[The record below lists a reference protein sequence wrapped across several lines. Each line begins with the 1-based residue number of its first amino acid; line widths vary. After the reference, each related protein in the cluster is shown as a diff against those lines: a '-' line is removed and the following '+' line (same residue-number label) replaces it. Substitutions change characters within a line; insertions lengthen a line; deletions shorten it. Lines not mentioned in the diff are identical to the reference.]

1 MGEWWDRGRNH
12 TDFGNK
18 WKWTQ
23 DSWKPMGHSIGRPE
37 REIHGDTGL
46 PKKDGNI
53 SKKQPNTTPRRTGG
67 TRKKTQSK

>member
-1 MGEWWDRGRNH
+1 MKTNWPQP
-12 TDFGNK
+12 K
-18 WKWTQ
+18 Q
-23 DSWKPMGHSIGRPE
+23 MGHSKGNPDRKV
-37 REIHGDTGL
+37 HHDTGL